1 MMTKEDFEALVT
13 KFIETQFDDKCSYRV
28 HGIHEYLD
36 NGGRRHFEVIY
47 SRNKADE
54 ETKDG
59 SKVS

>member
-28 HGIHEYLD
+28 HGIHEYMD

-47 SRNKADE
+47 SKNKIDE
-54 ETKDG
+54 ETEDG
-59 SKVS
+59 HKVS